1 MIPPS
6 TRRRLNSTFSTTSSY
21 AWSGLRLSGSAL
33 WILSTTVLLIGVPL
47 GLSVMEEQGMIE
59 AEMEQKAR
67 EIGQN
72 VSPHCALIGRATF
85 EHNEA
90 IEYHAN

>member
-1 MIPPS
+1 MIPPA

-21 AWSGLRLSGSAL
+21 AWSGLRLGGSAL
-33 WILSTTVLLIGVPL
+33 WILSTTVLLVGVPL
-47 GLSVMEEQGMIE
+47 GLSVIEEQGLLE

-72 VSPHCALIGRATF
+72 VSRIVNFG
-85 EHNEA
+85 
-90 IEYHAN
+90 